1 MGMKTKSIFQSTWE
15 RKLVRNRKQTNL
27 RTQNPKS
34 LIPKLFLIPQRC
46 WKNRISLVIF
56 SSTSIP
62 LEMVELSN
70 SHSSVDVLYL
80 NLSSEGLK
88 EDLAYQTLAMKPGG
102 RML

>member
-1 MGMKTKSIFQSTWE
+1 MSLLYSYFLWVLPEGANRINSWFKE

-34 LIPKLFLIPQRC
+34 LIPKLFLIPQ
-46 WKNRISLVIF
+46 

-62 LEMVELSN
+62 LEIVELSN

-88 EDLAYQTLAMKPGG
+88 EDLAYQTLTMKLEG